1 MNKLADH
8 IFWIDFVEG
17 DSLMDRIHDLE
28 QPGTQDE
35 LGLGRI
41 RDYFADSFFPG
52 TTTVM
57 TRARYFLFIPA
68 IYYFYER
75 RDARVALDEI
85 KRKQNELRERLE
97 AYRKKYKGK
106 ENADSYG
113 IIGSVSKERLKRWPD
128 SIYWNG
134 ITRLGIFTQKDWSR
148 SYYLNVINRREKRVY
163 DDDNNAQD
171 DPAQLNAWDFRFD
184 EFKNLYFSK
193 DNIFKDE
200 IPLELYKP
208 EALYLKE
215 KLSSQTESLY
225 QYLIN
230 QKRECGEGIFW
241 EIPGLPRSDDVK
253 DARNFSFFGKG
264 LWLSYYF
271 LLSRKKKN
279 GKDDYFYDL
288 FKKWYQA
295 TKLELKRW
303 DYSSFLTKL
312 QERRYPHR
320 PVINKNNRS
329 DLPFL
334 TNTYQNIFKSSSNI
348 STVLHKNEIYIKER
362 ELFVKGSVRAK
373 LSNDKAMEE
382 WNGKIEV
389 SEDRLFEYDYRWQ
402 RPVRAIINDVI
413 RGLKRV

>member
-1 MNKLADH
+1 MSKLSEH

-75 RDARVALDEI
+75 SGEKVGIDKI

-97 AYRKKYKGK
+97 TYRKNHRNKVS
-106 ENADSYG
+106 ADSYG

-134 ITRLGIFTQKDWSR
+134 ITKLGIFTKKEWSR
-148 SYYLNVINRREKRVY
+148 SYYLNVINRREKRLY

-171 DPAQLNAWDFRFD
+171 DSLQLNAWDFRYD
-184 EFKNLYFSK
+184 EFKKFYFLK
-193 DNIFKDE
+193 DNIFKDDE
-200 IPLELYKP
+200 DGMPLELFKS
-208 EALYLKE
+208 EALYLRE
-215 KLSSQTESLY
+215 KLSSQADSLY
-225 QYLIN
+225 QFLIN
-230 QKRECGEGIFW
+230 QKREYGEGIFW
-241 EIPGLPRSDDVK
+241 EIPGLPRFDDVK
-253 DARNFSFFGKG
+253 DAKNFSFLGKG

-271 LLSRKKKN
+271 FLSKKKKN
-279 GKDDYFYDL
+279 GKEDYFYDL
-288 FKKWYQA
+288 FKKWYRA
-295 TKLELKRW
+295 TNRELKKW
-303 DYSSFLTKL
+303 DYGSFINKHQKVIYFNKPVIRSSDFSFLT
-312 QERRYPHR
+312 
-320 PVINKNNRS
+320 
-329 DLPFL
+329 D
-334 TNTYQNIFKSSSNI
+334 TYHNMFKFSSNT
-348 STVLHKNEIYIKER
+348 SLMLQKNEIHIKNRER
-362 ELFVKGSVRAK
+362 FVKGDVRAK
-373 LSNDKAMEE
+373 LFNDKAMEE
-382 WNGKIEV
+382 WDGKIET
-389 SEDRLFEYDYRWQ
+389 SEDHLYEYDYRWQ
-402 RPVRAIINDVI
+402 RPVRTIINDVI